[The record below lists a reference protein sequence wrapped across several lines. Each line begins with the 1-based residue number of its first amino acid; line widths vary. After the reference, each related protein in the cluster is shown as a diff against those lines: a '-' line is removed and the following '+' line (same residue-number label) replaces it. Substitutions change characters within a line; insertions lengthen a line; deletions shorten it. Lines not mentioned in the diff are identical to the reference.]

1 VSEARAPKGRGP
13 VWLRRLANIGFA
25 IAALYFVYL
34 VSLLVVAYRSN
45 KSFEGQP
52 LGPAVI
58 TSVVTSPDTS
68 AANIDL
74 EAFSERENT
83 VLVLWATWCGP
94 CHSLLMDLKDEVVA
108 GKINGDRI
116 VAVSMAEPI
125 SDVRAYLE
133 RYSIPFRVG
142 VDPEGQL
149 ARRLKVSGT
158 PTVVFLGPSATIS
171 KVSTGGF
178 GLSSRVADFLK

>member
-1 VSEARAPKGRGP
+1 M
-13 VWLRRLANIGFA
+13 RRLANIGFT

-34 VSLLVVAYRSN
+34 VSLLVVAYRNN

-52 LGPAVI
+52 LGPAVVA
-58 TSVVTSPDTS
+58 SVS
-68 AANIDL
+68 ASGDARSVNIDL
-74 EAFSERENT
+74 EAISAEENT
-83 VLVLWATWCGP
+83 VVVLWATWCGP
-94 CHSLLMDLKDEVVA
+94 CHSLLMDLKEEVGA
-108 GKINGDRI
+108 QRLNGNRI

-133 RYSIPFRVG
+133 KDPLPFAVG

-158 PTVVFLGPSATIS
+158 PTVVFLGPSSTIV

-178 GLSSRVADFLK
+178 GLTGKVTEFLK

>member
-1 VSEARAPKGRGP
+1 MSEARAPKGRGP

-34 VSLLVVAYRSN
+34 VSLLVVAYRN
-45 KSFEGQP
+45 NQSFEGQP
-52 LGPAVI
+52 LGPTKIVAV
-58 TSVVTSPDTS
+58 PDS
-68 AANIDL
+68 AAVDL
-74 EAFSERENT
+74 EALSADAKT
-83 VLVLWATWCGP
+83 VVILWATWCGP
-94 CHSLLMDLKDEVVA
+94 CHSLLMDLKDEVSA
-108 GKINGDRI
+108 GKLNSEKII
-116 VAVSMAEPI
+116 AVSMGEPQ

-133 RYSIPFRVG
+133 RYPLPFRVG

-158 PTVVFLGPSATIS
+158 PTVVFLGPSSVIV

-178 GLSSRVADFLK
+178 GLSGKVAEFLNSQ